1 MTGAGDI
8 ILLVAFII
16 GAIVLGLYFL
26 NRWATRKQ
34 SEQQSFISQNKQTLT
49 AYIIDKKRDKIQ
61 NINMPKMVTEAMP
74 SYSKLMKSYFVQV
87 KVGSQIQTLMCDKN
101 VFEAIPVKKSVKIE
115 VAGIYIVNVVGMK
128 SKEEMKAKKKAKKN
142 K

>member
-1 MTGAGDI
+1 MTGDI
-8 ILLVAFII
+8 ILLISFII
-16 GAIVLGLYFL
+16 GIIIVGLYFL

-34 SEQQSFISQNKQTLT
+34 TEQQSFISTNKQTLT
-49 AYIIDKKRDKIQ
+49 AYVIDKKRDKIQ
-61 NINMPKMVTEAMP
+61 NINMPKMVIDAMP

-87 KVGSQIQTLMCDKN
+87 KVGPQIQTLMCDKH

-115 VAGIYIVNVVGMK
+115 IAGIYIVSVVGMK
-128 SKEEMKAKKKAKKN
+128 SKEEVKALKKAKKR